1 MKLAIY
7 GNADVAAAVKELG
20 LKPKEV
26 LVPAENVAAVEG
38 FTQDAKLKL
47 KSFKIEWSVIEGD
60 NVEVAVNKRGEKYN
74 RFAARNRDNSV
85 LEEATDLLLLGN
97 DPNLQWIEKSVNW
110 KNSREDAGIVV
121 YRWPVKKELVND
133 VMDDEVPF

>member
-1 MKLAIY
+1 MKLAVY
-7 GNADVAAAVKELG
+7 GNSDLTAAVKELG

-26 LVPAENVAAVEG
+26 LVPAENIAAVEG
-38 FTQDAKLKL
+38 FTQEAQLKL
-47 KSFKIEWSVIEGD
+47 KSFKIEWNVLEGD

-85 LEEATDLLLLGN
+85 LEEATDLLLLGD

-121 YRWPVKKELVND
+121 HRWPIKVAAPENND
-133 VMDDEVPF
+133 DEEVPF